1 MSVTMSVSYTVKMES
16 FELYDNK
23 LVTRR
28 LSSVTSSSNA
38 SERRSLSSNTDLP
51 YRRSSAGRRGALTK
65 QNTVQWTPPN
75 RHTSGKSITCHA
87 CGVDFVGK

>member
-1 MSVTMSVSYTVKMES
+1 MES

-23 LVTRR
+23 NVTRR
-28 LSSVTSSSNA
+28 LSSVTSNSNA
-38 SERRSLSSNTDLP
+38 SDRRSLSSNADMP
-51 YRRSSAGRRGALTK
+51 YQRASASRRGALTK

-75 RHTSGKSITCHA
+75 RQKSGKSITCCA